1 MSKRGRP
8 GCGRQRWVGP
18 LLATLAALAFALSV
32 PVSKLLLRDTS
43 QLAVAGL
50 LYLGAGLALTLYRLV
65 SWVTRQRGNG
75 RTRTDAAV
83 AKTDLGDW
91 AWLAAATLSGAVGAP
106 LLLLWGLKVTP
117 GATASLLLSFEIVFT
132 ALWAARLFREHV
144 AAQVWWA
151 VLAVTTGGVVL
162 GFEGSGDWGVSL
174 GALAIVGGCALW
186 GLDNNLTRN
195 IVALEPSR
203 VAQLKGL
210 AAGTVNLLLLLAVG
224 GSLPRWPSVLFALVV
239 GGLSYGVSLVLFVHA
254 LRYLGST
261 RTSAY
266 FGAGPFFAAVISL
279 VIAHSIPTLP
289 LLVAAALMVVGSA
302 LMISE
307 QHEHEHGHD
316 GVTHTHWHLP
326 DAEHRHGH

>member
-1 MSKRGRP
+1 MGERGP
-8 GCGRQRWVGP
+8 AGCQRQRWVGP
-18 LLATLAALAFALSV
+18 LLAIAAALTFTLSV

-43 QLAVAGL
+43 QLALAAL
-50 LYLGAGLALTLYRLV
+50 LYLGAGFALTLQRLV
-65 SWVTRQRGNG
+65 SRAIRQRGNG
-75 RTRTDAAV
+75 RRRVDASV
-83 AKTDLGDW
+83 AERGVGDW

-132 ALWAARLFREHV
+132 ALWAARLFKEHV

-162 GFEGSGDWGVSL
+162 GFEETGDWGVSL

-195 IVALEPSR
+195 IVALEASR

-210 AAGTVNLLLLLAVG
+210 AAGTVNLMLLLAVG
-224 GSLPRWPSVLFALVV
+224 GSLPHWPSVLSALVV
-239 GGLSYGVSLVLFVHA
+239 GGLSYGVSLVLFVRA

-279 VIAHSIPTLP
+279 VIARTVPTLP
-289 LLVAAALMVVGSA
+289 LLVAATLMVVGSA

-307 QHEHEHGHD
+307 QHVHEHGHD
-316 GVTHTHWHLP
+316 GVMHTHWHLP